1 MIYDCC
7 CTAIPWDN
15 VDSDYLKVPREWDA
29 PSIGSFMI
37 WLGPTSSVFD
47 LTTYL
52 FMYFIFCPLFVSH
65 GILYTDLPA
74 HFTGA
79 ALAAMQLKYVGMFQ
93 AGWFVESMWSQTMVI
108 HMIRTPKIPFIQ
120 SRASAE
126 LILLSMIGI
135 ALATLIPFTAVG
147 RALGFVALPSSY
159 FWYLILC
166 VMCYMILATSIKKAY
181 IRHFGELL

>member
-1 MIYDCC
+1 
-7 CTAIPWDN
+7 
-15 VDSDYLKVPREWDA
+15 
-29 PSIGSFMI
+29 
-37 WLGPTSSVFD
+37 
-47 LTTYL
+47 
-52 FMYFIFCPLFVSH
+52 
-65 GILYTDLPA
+65 
-74 HFTGA
+74 
-79 ALAAMQLKYVGMFQ
+79 
-93 AGWFVESMWSQTMVI
+93 MVI

-166 VMCYMILATSIKKAY
+166 VMCHMILATSIKKAY